1 MQNTYRPYENQHPN
15 VEKFSQ
21 LVALHG
27 PYRFFAT
34 LSFQHLLS
42 ERQAIDAASKV
53 VTGLHRKLLG
63 LNRPDGIT
71 ATSSCPS
78 PGGIAVLEKKSIRKK
93 LKSSSQTIK
102 DRGNCH
108 FHFLLHDHPKL
119 SSDPAKDLREL
130 SKAWHEAARA
140 LNYKNGK
147 KLVSVNGTDMQLV
160 VTSDVIGYVL
170 KEAKDWA
177 WKDSERLFLIDGQGL
192 IPIDLSHIK
201 LDGLSISY
209 PVISK
214 SPKPSSPVAPRASGG
229 GA

>member
-1 MQNTYRPYENQHPN
+1 MQNTYKPYENQHPN

-34 LSFQHLLS
+34 LSFQYHLS
-42 ERQAIDAASKV
+42 EKQAIDAASKV

-63 LNRPDGIT
+63 LNRPKG

-93 LKSSSQTIK
+93 LRSTSQTIK

-119 SSDPAKDLREL
+119 SSNPAKDLREL
-130 SKAWHEAARA
+130 SKAWHESARA
-140 LNYKNGK
+140 LNYKNGR

-177 WKDSERLFLIDGQGL
+177 WKDSERLFLLDGQGL

-201 LDGLSISY
+201 LDRLSNSY
-209 PVISK
+209 PVMSK
-214 SPKPSSPVAPRASGG
+214 FPKLSSPIASRVAGG
-229 GA
+229 GS